1 MANRVGPDELK
12 EIIETELD
20 DSVLET
26 FIGAANITVT
36 EHLGDSTILSDAQK
50 REVERWLAAHFLAC
64 TRERQASREAVDKAS
79 ITYQGETGM
88 GLDSTHYGQIVKT
101 LDATGILA
109 GVVGKRKASLY
120 AVTSFE

>member
-1 MANRVGPDELK
+1 MANRIGPDELK

-20 DSVLET
+20 DSVLEA

-64 TRERQASREAVDKAS
+64 TRERQASREGADKAS

-109 GVVGKRKASLY
+109 GVVGKRKATLL